1 MTSDLPPGLW
11 IGAAGVGIGLLGG
24 LVALL
29 LARSKRQALAA
40 LRRSQA
46 EELARVAQ
54 ERAEALRRRDELQA
68 FDEVLALNPQ
78 VGHFIWTLGPDRLW
92 LSPHWAPMLGG
103 GPEDLPLSLD
113 ALRMRMHP
121 ADLDS
126 FDEALNAHL
135 QRRLPMLDRVLRLQH
150 VRGHWHWVH
159 WQGKAV
165 TPPGAE
171 VPDRIVGHFY
181 DLHAQK
187 LAEETLASDRRL
199 FDSGPVIVASLDA
212 QPPHGLRSVSASAA
226 EALGYPRDSKLVG
239 RPLDEL
245 LLPEDLAPVLAD
257 LAAVA
262 GQPGASFQREVRLR
276 QGDGGSRW
284 HSLHALIA
292 GSEGQTTV
300 RAYLLDVE
308 RLKQAEREAAR
319 QAGEL
324 QVAVEHLT
332 HNQAFAEQLR
342 ELSEKIQFAAS
353 EAEAHALLGARGP
366 ELLPGWSAALMLGG
380 LAGQV
385 ERRAAWGPAP
395 AAAVQGSQD
404 CWALRLSKPHFAQGG
419 AGACGHV
426 EGRPAHSLCLPIPG
440 LSSGPGVLQLA
451 HAEALA
457 ADALRQA
464 EARAAALSET
474 LRLSLSNL
482 QLRLSLQEQATRDW
496 MTGLYNRRYF
506 EDLLP
511 RELNRA
517 LRAAEPL
524 ALAMLDIDHFKS
536 YNDRYGHEAGDEVIR
551 CVARHLA
558 EFGRPYDSRCR
569 VGGEELCIL
578 MPRIAADEA
587 SSRLEALRGQI
598 AASPVHH
605 AGREL
610 PPVTVSI
617 GVAEAADGGGPS
629 ELMRR
634 ADMALYAA
642 KRGGRDR
649 VVVWVPGLPEEA

>member
-1 MTSDLPPGLW
+1 MTSDPLPGLW
-11 IGAAGVGIGLLGG
+11 IGALGAGFGLLGG
-24 LVALL
+24 MGAWLL
-29 LARSKRQALAA
+29 RRAQQRRLQALQAA
-40 LRRSQA
+40 HA
-46 EELARVAQ
+46 EALDRLSA

-68 FDEVLALNPQ
+68 YDEVLALNPR
-78 VGHFIWTLGPDRLW
+78 VGHFLWRLGPDRLD
-92 LSPHWAPMLGG
+92 LSPHWTPMLGG
-103 GPEDLPLSLD
+103 GAEDRPASMD
-113 ALRMRMHP
+113 ALRLRIHP
-121 ADLDS
+121 ADLDG

-135 QRRLPMLDRVLRLQH
+135 QRRQPVFDRELRLQH
-150 VRGHWHWVH
+150 ALGHWHWMH

-212 QPPHGLRSVSASAA
+212 QPPYRLRSVSASAA
-226 EALGYPRDSKLVG
+226 EALGHPRGSKLVG
-239 RPLDEL
+239 RRLDEL
-245 LLPEDLAPVLAD
+245 LLPEDLPAVLDD
-257 LAAVA
+257 LAGVL

-276 QGDGGSRW
+276 LADGGSHW
-284 HSLHALIA
+284 HSLHAVMA
-292 GSEGQTTV
+292 GAEGQTV

-332 HNQAFAEQLR
+332 LSQGYAEQLR
-342 ELSEKIQFAAS
+342 ELSEMIQFAAS
-353 EAEAHALLGARGP
+353 EAEAHGLLTARGP
-366 ELLPGWSAALMLGG
+366 RLLPGWSAALMLGG
-380 LAGQV
+380 IAGQV

-395 AAAVQGSQD
+395 AAAVQGSAE
-404 CWALRLSKPHFAQGG
+404 CWALRLSKPHAALHG
-419 AGACGHV
+419 AGACAHV
-426 EGRPAHSLCLPIPG
+426 EGRPAHSLCLPIAG
-440 LSSGPGVLQLA
+440 LQGGPGVLQLS
-451 HAEALA
+451 HADRL
-457 ADALRQA
+457 DAEPLRQA
-464 EARAAALSET
+464 EARAAALVET

-496 MTGLYNRRYF
+496 MTGLYNRRHF
-506 EDLLP
+506 EELLP

-536 YNDRYGHEAGDEVIR
+536 YNDRFGHEAGDEVIR

-578 MPRIAADEA
+578 MPRIAAGEA
-587 SSRLEALRGQI
+587 RSRLEALRGQI

-617 GVAEAADGGGPS
+617 GVAEAADGGGPA

-634 ADMALYAA
+634 ADLALYAA

-649 VVVWVPGLPEEA
+649 IVVWTPDLAGGD